1 MSTIWLGGLNDLA
14 DGPGR
19 PMTMPVFAGQKLVV
33 VGGSSGMGRQAAAD
47 VVADATKKPA
57 PPVRLPSHPAHG
69 PPHPGYTPAGNAGHN
84 NPGRNE
90 HMVAW
95 DRVTD
100 TDVLRAIQEYDRL
113 GPEQFFAAHGFGPTT
128 TYDLI
133 KDERRYP
140 PKAILG
146 TAYEFATGQRL
157 DSGDFEGGKSGA
169 VAVLGKLGFT
179 VQHKQQP
186 ARQS

>member
-1 MSTIWLGGLNDLA
+1 
-14 DGPGR
+14 
-19 PMTMPVFAGQKLVV
+19 
-33 VGGSSGMGRQAAAD
+33 
-47 VVADATKKPA
+47 
-57 PPVRLPSHPAHG
+57 
-69 PPHPGYTPAGNAGHN
+69 
-84 NPGRNE
+84 
-90 HMVAW
+90 MVAW

-186 ARQS
+186 DRQS